1 MNWVVPYEKVPVAII
16 HVSSPGEAG
25 VSLRRRTPPVVI
37 VAPDWWAVLIV
48 AGHCVS
54 WVVHGRPTSG
64 HLSVGHR
71 CGVASHGR
79 TPTIEGERVRHGG
92 DDCSCMC
99 GFYYLLHL

>member
-1 MNWVVPYEKVPVAII
+1 MKLAVSYEKVPVAIV

-25 VSLRRRTPPVVI
+25 VSIRRRTPRVVI
-37 VAPDWWAVLIV
+37 IAPGWWAVVIV

-54 WVVHGRPTSG
+54 WVVHGWPTSG

-92 DDCSCMC
+92 DDCPCVG